1 MPPGENL
8 FLAYALSHVKPA
20 LRVSTESYDDF
31 ELMPLIEAAVHD
43 MRRVGIVINAN
54 TSEEKPLLMHAI
66 VLYCKGHFG
75 SRDDAAA
82 MRECYAG
89 LRDAMSLSS
98 EYTTEPEENNSGSP
112 EGGCV

>member
-1 MPPGENL
+1 MFRNSGFIPSIA
-8 FLAYALSHVKPA
+8 FYVKPSI
-20 LRVSTESYDDF
+20 RVTTDLYDESEIYT
-31 ELMPLIEAAVHD
+31 LIEAAIAD
-43 MRRVGIVINAN
+43 MRRVGIIIH
-54 TSEEKPLLMHAI
+54 EDFEGDIKPLVLHAI

-75 SRDDAAA
+75 SRDDATA